1 MDFQYNNNLIF
12 DLLLFYKLYIL
23 QMTKE
28 ELFLMTKEELFF
40 FKDCVFPE
48 HAKSVH
54 WKGKCY
60 SKEDIIKIKDI
71 IHKINKV

>member
-23 QMTKE
+23 QMTKK